1 MWVTIWVDG
10 GAAGNKTY
18 TMTANGTQVWN
29 ESNGD
34 RPASLPWVTTN
45 GTNGTKTLTV
55 TVRDSAGATG
65 SGSVT
70 VTVANP

>member
-1 MWVTIWVDG
+1 V
-10 GAAGNKTY
+10 
-18 TMTANGTQVWN
+18 
-29 ESNGD
+29 
-34 RPASLPWVTTN
+34 SLPWVTTN
-45 GTNGTKTLTV
+45 GTNGAKTLVV

>member
-1 MWVTIWVDG
+1 
-10 GAAGNKTY
+10 
-18 TMTANGTQVWN
+18 MTANGTQVWN